1 MAPAKLNHSEGGV
14 DSRHLLESLP
24 AFVSTPRVLPDSRV
38 QVLRRNQPL
47 REIPS
52 TIFPR
57 DKYRFLYFLQPR
69 RQHAIATVKRNQL
82 IDSTMIAYG
91 EGLPSFHALSP
102 TQTIPEL
109 PITPSSRLNP
119 PRRRLLA
126 RNVLV
131 GPPSHNG
138 QLLPG
143 ILVSS
148 LSPPS
153 IDSFDPTV
161 HVVKDGREYSQKE
174 TGIFYVYKYAK
185 RPWNR
190 VAGRGDTKIGM
201 SEALVR
207 DYEIGAEIGRGRFGV
222 VRRCLSAVTG
232 EEFALKS
239 IEKRLLADD
248 VDRECAE
255 REVKIHYLSAA
266 GNPHAVQIHAAF
278 EDDKWV
284 HLVLELLDGP
294 DLCDRIAASKGT
306 PFAEPEA
313 AAVVAALAEAVAA
326 CHRRGVVHRD
336 VKPDNVLFDA
346 RGRLKLA
353 DFGSAECFV
362 GADGGRVPMRG
373 IVGTPWYVAPEVV
386 TGREYGEKVDVWSVG
401 VVMYMMLAGGLPP
414 FYGESAVEIFDAVAR
429 ANLRFPPR
437 VFRSVSP
444 AAKDLMRR
452 ILCKDVSRRFS
463 AEQVLS

>member
-1 MAPAKLNHSEGGV
+1 QRRIPRTERSAMSEG
-14 DSRHLLESLP
+14 
-24 AFVSTPRVLPDSRV
+24 
-38 QVLRRNQPL
+38 
-47 REIPS
+47 
-52 TIFPR
+52 
-57 DKYRFLYFLQPR
+57 
-69 RQHAIATVKRNQL
+69 
-82 IDSTMIAYG
+82 
-91 EGLPSFHALSP
+91 
-102 TQTIPEL
+102 
-109 PITPSSRLNP
+109 
-119 PRRRLLA
+119 
-126 RNVLV
+126 
-131 GPPSHNG
+131 
-138 QLLPG
+138 
-143 ILVSS
+143 
-148 LSPPS
+148 
-153 IDSFDPTV
+153 
-161 HVVKDGREYSQKE
+161 
-174 TGIFYVYKYAK
+174 
-185 RPWNR
+185 
-190 VAGRGDTKIGM
+190 
-201 SEALVR
+201 LVR

-222 VRRCLSAVTG
+222 VRRCMSAVTG

-255 REVKIHYLSAA
+255 REVKIHYLAAA
-266 GNPHAVQIHAAF
+266 GNPHAVQIHAAY

-294 DLCDRIAASKGT
+294 DLCDRIAARQGT

-326 CHRRGVVHRD
+326 CHRRGAVHRD

-346 RGRLKLA
+346 RGLLKLA

-386 TGREYGEKVDVWSVG
+386 TGRDYGEKVDVWSVG

-414 FYGESAVEIFDAVAR
+414 FYGETAVEIFDAVAR

-463 AEQVLS
+463 AEQVLRHRWITSRGMMRPAEGDPSLAM